1 MKVVLQRVS
10 RAAVSVD
17 GEVIGAI
24 GKIRKAIRADT
35 RRPENFIESILIPFH
50 KKGIVANRHR
60 KTGNQPAQRTTVR

>member
-24 GKIRKAIRADT
+24 GKGFLTALQMKQISSSLLRAD
-35 RRPENFIESILIPFH
+35 NFCMYRQDRFRTVQSI
-50 KKGIVANRHR
+50 RHYMM
-60 KTGNQPAQRTTVR
+60 

>member
-24 GKIRKAIRADT
+24 GKGFLLLLGVSPCCRSG
-35 RRPENFIESILIPFH
+35 FYMVSLI
-50 KKGIVANRHR
+50 
-60 KTGNQPAQRTTVR
+60 

>member
-1 MKVVLQRVS
+1 MKKTQH
-10 RAAVSVD
+10 
-17 GEVIGAI
+17 

-50 KKGIVANRHR
+50 KKGIVANRLR